1 MNIFCY
7 LGPVYLLLPRSAV
20 PMEKEPESG
29 EGDILRLLAFLGDI
43 LKLPKR
49 LDTLF
54 SSTLELEA
62 DTTISSSSI
71 VCSLFLHSSALLV
84 VL

>member
-1 MNIFCY
+1 M
-7 LGPVYLLLPRSAV
+7 

-29 EGDILRLLAFLGDI
+29 EGDKRRLGAFLGDI
-43 LKLPKR
+43 LMFPKR
-49 LDTLF
+49 LDTLL
-54 SSTLELEA
+54 SSTLEFDA
-62 DTTISSSSI
+62 DATSSSSI